1 MTFWLFLS
9 YFLLL
14 KIVKKKVNIIG
25 WQINIKQ
32 LLLLLIEM
40 DRLKAKSSHES
51 SQTKIESDCYIDK
64 PNWRHRIG
72 ANRQGRTTKVN
83 RRPWSL
89 GSRT

>member
-40 DRLKAKSSHES
+40 DRLKAKSSH
-51 SQTKIESDCYIDK
+51 
-64 PNWRHRIG
+64 
-72 ANRQGRTTKVN
+72 
-83 RRPWSL
+83 
-89 GSRT
+89 